1 MAESESVSATAE
13 GREERISSV
22 PPSLRAAWSASADR
36 YGALI
41 EAADDA
47 ILVADFDK
55 GLIIEANPA
64 ASELFGFSLAELLE
78 MPVRRLH
85 FGEDADVDRVMDEI
99 MRRERAWHPNLRGK
113 RKDGS
118 SFWAELRAKAFES
131 GGHKL
136 VLFMVRDVTHRV
148 EKESELARAYQSLKD
163 TQANLVHSGKL
174 AAIGQIAGGV
184 AHEVNNPATFILT
197 NLRVMRDG
205 IALLRRSVSTLRREL
220 STVEFMP
227 EDKRVV
233 VDGILGNGDIE
244 SVLRETSEMVED
256 NLAGIERIASIV
268 NDLRI
273 FSRIE
278 QDDVQRVRVNDIVD
292 AACNLA
298 FADIR
303 HRARLV
309 KELAKLPPVNAEPG
323 KLAQV
328 FTNLLLSAAHSIEE
342 GAAHDNEIRVATYV
356 DRGMVVVAIRDSG
369 PGMPEA
375 VRARLFEPFY
385 TSGAPDYGTGLGL
398 SLSVEI
404 VRLHGGTI
412 HVESEEGRG
421 TRFEVRLPALAEDEP
436 APSDEMEQIAPALR
450 GPSDRRA
457 RILVIDDDHAVLR
470 AYRRML
476 SARHDVVLASGGKEG
491 LEVLEKDDDFDIVL
505 CDVMMPQVDG
515 PMVYDALIERLPQVV
530 ERVVFCSGGAFTP
543 RAKEFLASVRNVFL
557 PKPIDPDALESAIC
571 QARERRAADALAVT

>member
-1 MAESESVSATAE
+1 MAEGEEAIPPS
-13 GREERISSV
+13 ERISSV

-47 ILVADFDK
+47 IVVADFNA

-64 ASELFGFSLAELLE
+64 ATELFGFSLDEFLQ
-78 MPVRRLH
+78 MPVRDLH
-85 FGEDADVDRVMDEI
+85 FGDDADVDRVMNEI
-99 MRRERAWHPNLRGK
+99 AERERAWHANLRGK

-131 GGHKL
+131 GGNKL
-136 VLFMVRDVTHRV
+136 VLFIVRDVTHRV
-148 EKESELARAYQSLKD
+148 DKELELARAYQTLKD

-205 IALLRRSVSTLRREL
+205 VALLRRSVSTLRREL
-220 STVEFMP
+220 STAEFVP
-227 EDKRVV
+227 EDKRLV
-233 VDGILGNGDIE
+233 VDGILGNGDLE
-244 SVLRETSEMVED
+244 TVLRETSEMVED

-268 NDLRI
+268 NDLRV

-278 QDDVQRVRVNDIVD
+278 RDDVQRVKVNDIVD

-342 GAAHDNEIRVATYV
+342 GAAENNEIRVATYV
-356 DRGMVVVAIRDSG
+356 DNGFVVVAIRDTG
-369 PGMPEA
+369 PGMPEE

-385 TSGAPDYGTGLGL
+385 TSGPWDSGTGLGL

-412 HVESEEGRG
+412 EVESEQGKG
-421 TRFEVRLPALAEDEP
+421 TRFEVRLPAVAEESRPDE
-436 APSDEMEQIAPALR
+436 ALGALAPALR
-450 GPSDRRA
+450 VPSKRRA
-457 RILVIDDDHAVLR
+457 RILVIDDDQAVLR

-476 SARHDVVLASGGKEG
+476 SSRHDVVLATGGAEG
-491 LEVLEKDDDFDIVL
+491 LDLLERDDAFDIVL

-515 PMVYDALIERLPQVV
+515 PMVYDALALRAPEVVGRL
-530 ERVVFCSGGAFTP
+530 VFCSGGAFTP
-543 RAKEFLASVRNVFL
+543 RAKEFLGSVRNTFL
-557 PKPIDPDALESAIC
+557 HKPIDPEALEAVIE
-571 QARERRAADALAVT
+571 QARERRAASTASPS